1 MAICPGTPF
10 LPCGLCLNRDRIH
23 PTPPLCTSGIR
34 WGDRAIVDTPAISR
48 VQAIRPQLLPH
59 TPHSS
64 PISIIHS
71 VDLLPCTPTHRHCQ
85 YLRSTFCALSVAL
98 LAADLPA
105 SQVVPAVKNL
115 PANAGDT
122 GSRGSIP
129 GWGRFLGEEMTPTP
143 VFWPGES
150 PGQRSLVGDRPWG
163 CKGSDKAEHTYPP
176 CCYSWPLW
184 VLLYTLSRII
194 FHKCKLVAIP
204 PTSNSPWH
212 LRQKPIWLQSSRW
225 FDLYM
230 SFQHVALPHFILSTP
245 AARQFF
251 VLLMWRLCTFS
262 PKSWP
267 QHTIFPLLG
276 TILPPFPSSLQFPSI
291 VVWSLNLT
299 LCDPVD
305 CSSPGSSVLGIPQ
318 GRILEWVAIFISR
331 RLPQPRDWT
340 HFSCIGKW
348 ILDHWAPPGKPQ
360 FTANSPLQPQPNS
373 ALKKKPYSGISLAQC
388 CHHHS
393 LLFTTLGAF
402 IMIAQCLFYPKDH
415 LSCEEEPIWLH
426 SYIAVPGMQWCSSEY
441 LLNIWIY

>member
-1 MAICPGTPF
+1 MAFKTETNLTPKLTVIWPLHVF
-10 LPCGLCLNRDRIH
+10 
-23 PTPPLCTSGIR
+23 PTCSSASFYSQYSSCQTVLCT
-34 WGDRAIVDTPAISR
+34 P
-48 VQAIRPQLLPH
+48 
-59 TPHSS
+59 
-64 PISIIHS
+64 
-71 VDLLPCTPTHRHCQ
+71 
-85 YLRSTFCALSVAL
+85 
-98 LAADLPA
+98 
-105 SQVVPAVKNL
+105 
-115 PANAGDT
+115 
-122 GSRGSIP
+122 
-129 GWGRFLGEEMTPTP
+129 
-143 VFWPGES
+143 
-150 PGQRSLVGDRPWG
+150 
-163 CKGSDKAEHTYPP
+163 
-176 CCYSWPLW
+176 
-184 VLLYTLSRII
+184 
-194 FHKCKLVAIP
+194 
-204 PTSNSPWH
+204 
-212 LRQKPIWLQSSRW
+212 
-225 FDLYM
+225 
-230 SFQHVALPHFILSTP
+230 HVASI
-245 AARQFF
+245 
-251 VLLMWRLCTFS
+251 CTFS